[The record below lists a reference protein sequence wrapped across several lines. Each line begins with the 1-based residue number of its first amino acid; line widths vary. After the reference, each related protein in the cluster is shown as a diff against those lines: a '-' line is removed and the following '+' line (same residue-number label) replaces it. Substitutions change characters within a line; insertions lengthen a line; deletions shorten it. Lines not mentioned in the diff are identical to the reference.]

1 MIQDRTLT
9 YDLNNSYSNLWENL
23 QQKILHL
30 HDQNLLLLSKSN
42 RVVPVCDL
50 ESPLEIPT
58 RFIPG
63 WASAFHFAFFS
74 KLNIV
79 NEKMYEVLSM
89 VYQEFLELFDT
100 DVFHMGGDEVNMN
113 CYNTSKEIRDYLEND
128 NKIGT
133 EEDILDLWRTFQT
146 KVSEILERN
155 LIF

>member
-1 MIQDRTLT
+1 M
-9 YDLNNSYSNLWENL
+9 SS
-23 QQKILHL
+23 KIL
-30 HDQNLLLLSKSN
+30 KSDIQVIGLVQASSVQSCLN
-42 RVVPVCDL
+42 ALC
-50 ESPLEIPT
+50 IPT

-146 KVSEILERN
+146 KVCHILKSHSSGKLEVRCQKA
-155 LIF
+155 I